1 MKRLN
6 VYSQYHFDMEML
18 KNGWKDGIP
27 ENVAVISI
35 CNVNDPEMTHFYKDN
50 APNILNIDFN
60 DCGEGEEGALDIDTA
75 GIITDFIDMNI
86 GKDFYIHCQAGRSRS
101 QGVARYILD
110 MFPEHEYKTRIN
122 NPCTTPNY
130 HVVAMLKRTRF
141 YIDEGA

>member
-18 KNGWKDGIP
+18 KNGWKNDVP

-35 CNVNDPEMTHFYKDN
+35 CNVDDPEMTHFYKESKH
-50 APNILNIDFN
+50 NILNVDFN
-60 DCGEGEEGALDIDTA
+60 DVGENEEGALDINTA
-75 GIITDFIDMNI
+75 KIITDFIEANI
-86 GKDFYIHCQAGRSRS
+86 GKDFYLHCQAGRSRS

-110 MFPEHEYKTRIN
+110 MYPDQEYKTRIN

-130 HVVAMLKRTRF
+130 HVVATLKRTKYYF
-141 YIDEGA
+141 E